1 MITVT
6 ATDLLKTIDA
16 TLVQYVEPSLG
27 DIGGKSALATVRHLL
42 NFVKVRIE
50 REGQVLLD
58 DIAALK
64 LTLADVI
71 AYHRAA
77 GDDAGATEQA
87 LNAAPAPD
95 PTKYRS
101 LNDLSAE
108 AATLRET
115 LYRALARLQALRA
128 ARGDDPR
135 YKALRA
141 AIRAYIVRQIEQ
153 EGEIVAPA
161 FFGRGPRR

>member
-16 TLVQYVEPSLG
+16 TLVQYVAPSLG
-27 DIGGKSALATVRHLL
+27 DIGGRSALATVRHLL
-42 NFVKVRIE
+42 NFVQVRIE

-64 LTLADVI
+64 LTLAEVL

-77 GDDAGATEQA
+77 GDDASATEKA
-87 LNAAPAPD
+87 LTAAPAPD
-95 PTKYRS
+95 ATKYRS

-108 AATLRET
+108 AGALREA
-115 LYRALARLQALRA
+115 LYQALTRLQALRA
-128 ARGDDPR
+128 TRGQDPQ

-141 AIRAYIVRQIEQ
+141 TIRAYIVRQIEQ